1 MSVYSKSPV
10 GAGYGLADWLLQRL
24 TALVM
29 AGYTLAVGGAL
40 LACRP
45 HTFADW
51 RAFFET
57 GWVRLASILFAVALL
72 YHAWV
77 GVRDIVMDY
86 VKPAGLRLVI
96 MLLVALTLAAELA
109 WSAAILWGR

>member
-1 MSVYSKSPV
+1 VSAYTKSPV
-10 GAGYGLADWLLQRL
+10 GAGYGIGDWLLQRL
-24 TALVM
+24 TAVVM
-29 AGYTLAVGGAL
+29 AGYTVAMGAAL

-45 HTFADW
+45 SGYADW
-51 RAFFET
+51 KALFD
-57 GWVRLASILFAVALL
+57 GGIVRLGTLIFLVALL

-86 VKPAGLRLVI
+86 VKHAGIKLAA
-96 MLLVALTLAAELA
+96 MTLVAIVLIAQLA